1 MELLLL
7 EQVTDPNHLTQLER
21 MLAAADQEFIPP
33 LSSRSS
39 TTQGTLSGG
48 ETASDGVRAYFDAMK
63 DQAMVLA
70 MDGDRLAGF
79 MAFRFDLTNDLIGP
93 ETLPNIYATTSVV
106 SPDYRGQG
114 LMEKMYR
121 TMIGGYPQ
129 RAVYARTWSGNLSHL
144 KIAARLGFIHL
155 KVLKDHRGPGIDT
168 VYLERKPGPFAE

>member
-7 EQVTDPNHLTQLER
+7 EQVTDPNHLTQLEQL
-21 MLAAADQEFIPP
+21 LAAADQEFIPP

-48 ETASDGVRAYFDAMK
+48 ESASDGVRAYFDAMK

-79 MAFRFDLTNDLIGP
+79 MAFRFDHTCDQIGP
-93 ETLPNIYATTSVV
+93 ETLPNMYASTSVV

-114 LMEKMYR
+114 LMRRFYE
-121 TMIGGYPQ
+121 TMIRVYPE
-129 RAVYARTWSGNLSHL
+129 RGVYTRTWTGNISHL
-144 KIAARLGFIHL
+144 NVADRLGFTRL
-155 KVLKDHRGPGIDT
+155 CCLKDHRGPGIDT
-168 VYLERKPGPFAE
+168 VYLERKPGPLPE